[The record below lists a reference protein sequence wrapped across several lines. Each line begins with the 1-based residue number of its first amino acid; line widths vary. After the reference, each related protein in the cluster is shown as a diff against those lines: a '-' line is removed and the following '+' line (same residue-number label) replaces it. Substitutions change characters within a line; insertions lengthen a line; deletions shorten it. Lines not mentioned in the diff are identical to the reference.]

1 MITVGFLF
9 FFFFRKGLIQKQYLI
24 KCHPL
29 SCFLTFL
36 VALPLLPNNHITFL
50 MKYTIFNIQIIH
62 FVLYFLEVVDVN
74 IQILHIILFL
84 SSSQTHLTRLHI
96 TYEGTIEDDGYG
108 MLQVCFLKLT
118 RTVKI

>member
-1 MITVGFLF
+1 MITVFFL
-9 FFFFRKGLIQKQYLI
+9 FFFRKGLIQKQYLN

-74 IQILHIILFL
+74 IQINFFCPVL
-84 SSSQTHLTRLHI
+84 RLI
-96 TYEGTIEDDGYG
+96 
-108 MLQVCFLKLT
+108 
-118 RTVKI
+118 